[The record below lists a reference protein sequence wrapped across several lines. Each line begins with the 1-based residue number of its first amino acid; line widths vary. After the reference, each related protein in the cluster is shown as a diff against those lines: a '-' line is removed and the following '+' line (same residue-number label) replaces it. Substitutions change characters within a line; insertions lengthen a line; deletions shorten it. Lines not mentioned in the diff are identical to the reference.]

1 MKQKISNLESRNKQL
16 EEENMILKGLIKSLK
31 NNSQI
36 KAILMGVIE
45 PVSKILRDEWLDW
58 LGGKNY

>member
-1 MKQKISNLESRNKQL
+1 MRQKISNLESRNKQL

-36 KAILMGVIE
+36 KAILMGAIE
-45 PVSKILRDEWLDW
+45 PVSKILRD
-58 LGGKNY
+58 